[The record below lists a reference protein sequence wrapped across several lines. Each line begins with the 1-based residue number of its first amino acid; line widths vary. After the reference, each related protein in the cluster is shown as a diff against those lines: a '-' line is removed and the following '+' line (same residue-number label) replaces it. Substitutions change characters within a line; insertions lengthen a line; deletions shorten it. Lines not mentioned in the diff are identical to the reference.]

1 MHPDRRAN
9 VVCSHTRRTE
19 ICVLEKEAIPTPSLI
34 RTQAETL
41 PIVAVWIAGDG
52 YAH

>member
-1 MHPDRRAN
+1 MWY
-9 VVCSHTRRTE
+9 VVTRDGQRSM
-19 ICVLEKEAIPTPSLI
+19 CAGEKEAIPTPSLI